1 MTHFDDYKTLFFYCV
16 LTSDFLPMR
25 NAKLYMIEIT
35 VTFQEIIFLSPSI
48 IIGSLVLIHCFLN
61 CCQEI
66 FWLFTKKSICNSIVV
81 YCFTVSL
88 LKLSLQRNQR
98 SFQCKSLLDFAGF
111 YYPQHTIRLALPA
124 KLAVFK
130 GLSPL

>member
-35 VTFQEIIFLSPSI
+35 VTFQEIIFPSPSI
-48 IIGSLVLIHCFLN
+48 IMGSLVLIHCFLN

-66 FWLFTKKSICNSIVV
+66 FHSFEHRDIPG
-81 YCFTVSL
+81 SL
-88 LKLSLQRNQR
+88 AVPNARAD
-98 SFQCKSLLDFAGF
+98 FMDDTLLD
-111 YYPQHTIRLALPA
+111 L
-124 KLAVFK
+124 
-130 GLSPL
+130 